1 MEKEIKGR
9 TITMRIEES
18 LIEEFKEVCR
28 PNTYQDKIRQLMRQY
43 VKEIKREREKRT
55 LQDTSINHDFFT
67 NY

>member
-55 LQDTSINHDFFT
+55 LQDTSINHDFLT